1 MIVAIIVV
9 LLLLSAMSDWA
20 DAKDWEA
27 SESNAERRHQEALEV
42 YERKLEAYE
51 EKVRKNKVTKA
62 TRTRAIKDRSG
73 RTLVEEVVIEG
84 DFDYD

>member
-27 SESNAERRHQEALEV
+27 SERNAEIRHQELLKV
-42 YERKLEAYE
+42 YEKKA
-51 EKVRKNKVTKA
+51 KKSGVTKA
-62 TRTRAIKDRSG
+62 SRTRAIKDRNG
-73 RTLVEEVVIEG
+73 NTLVEEVILEG

>member
-27 SESNAERRHQEALEV
+27 SERNAEIRHQEM
-42 YERKLEAYE
+42 LEAYE
-51 EKVRKNKVTKA
+51 KKTRKNRNTVNKA
-62 TRTRAIKDRSG
+62 TRTRAIKDASG
-73 RTLVEEVVIEG
+73 RTLVEEVIIEG
-84 DFDYD
+84 EFDYED